1 MKTVFILGAGASV
14 ACGAPLMRN
23 FIPVAKKLQ
32 ERNVFGA
39 CSAQI
44 QDVLN
49 AAYKDLRTVQA
60 KASIEYLNIEE
71 LFSAIDMGAVLGVFG
86 SRDPKTL
93 EDLRRAVRVFIY
105 RTLEE
110 TVHIQR
116 ADAKIHAPPGYREL
130 AQMTLEK
137 MKDAVRHGRRDV
149 SFITFNY
156 DTCLEFALVRAGI
169 GVDYVLG
176 EPCLDPDE
184 QRCAIAVPVL
194 KLHGSINWTRCPQCK
209 TIVATE
215 IDPWRRAH
223 FIDLLDQAKELKLEL
238 GSRIPMKR
246 HGCGTALDPVP
257 MLVPPT
263 WNKASD
269 STALKEV
276 WRRAAQEL
284 AGADNIVVI
293 GYSFP
298 STDTFFRYLFALGSD
313 SEVHLERFMILNG
326 EHGSETVPRFAN
338 LLGPMSQRALES
350 HDFVFAGASAQ
361 GVIRG
366 VLQG

>member
-1 MKTVFILGAGASV
+1 
-14 ACGAPLMRN
+14 MRD

-39 CSAQI
+39 SHAQI

-49 AAYKDLRTVQA
+49 AAYRDLRTVQA

-71 LFSAIDMGAVLGVFG
+71 LFSAIDMGAMLGVFG

-110 TVHIQR
+110 TVR
-116 ADAKIHAPPGYREL
+116 VSRTDRKILPPSGYGEL
-130 AQMTLEK
+130 AQMTFEK
-137 MKDAVRHGRRDV
+137 LKESVRHGRRDV

-156 DTCLEFALVRAGI
+156 DTCLEFALVRTGVGI
-169 GVDYVLG
+169 DYGLS
-176 EPCLDPDE
+176 EPCLDADE
-184 QRCAIAVPVL
+184 QQYQIVVPVM

-209 TIVATE
+209 VIVATE

-223 FIDLLDQAKELKLEL
+223 FIDLLDHAKELKLEL

-246 HGCGTALDPVP
+246 HGCGSALDPVP

-269 STALKEV
+269 SGALKEV

-284 AGADNIVVI
+284 ARADNIVVI

-298 STDTFFRYLFALGSD
+298 ATDTFFRYLFALGTD
-313 SEVHLERFMILNG
+313 SEVHLEKFVVING
-326 EHGSETVPRFAN
+326 EHGSETVPRFAK
-338 LLGPMSQRALES
+338 LLGPMSQRALIP
-350 HDFVFAGASAQ
+350 HHFVFAGASAQ
-361 GVIRG
+361 GVIRD